1 MMNES
6 SSLPSS
12 ASSLPQALAAT
23 SLESS
28 GFDQS
33 IDGSGYTVI
42 ESVVIA
48 VVAGLLSFLTIAG
61 NVLVMVSFKLDK
73 QLQTISNY
81 FLLSL
86 AGQLNCSIS
95 RNSF

>member
-1 MMNES
+1 MNET
-6 SSLPSS
+6 S
-12 ASSLPQALAAT
+12 ASSSGLEPVAGAAT

-33 IDGSGYTVI
+33 IDGSGYTMI
-42 ESVVIA
+42 ESIVIA

-86 AGQLNCSIS
+86 AGQSLA
-95 RNSF
+95 